1 MKTQVLI
8 IGGGIAGL
16 ALSHILAQKKISVV
30 VTDRSDFEAPQQ
42 DNGRTIALMGSSID
56 LIQQTGVWDELKD
69 VINPL
74 EVMQIIDDSNPA
86 IHPVEVKFHA
96 NEIGKDQFGFNIPNQ
111 LLRYLLA
118 KMASDNDYITVLS
131 GTEFSNYSV
140 KDGSALAQF
149 SDGKEI
155 EAQLIVGADGRF
167 SKVREVAGIKTEEH
181 DYGQSAIT
189 CIIEHSNF
197 HNNTSTE
204 RHRPGGPFT
213 NVPLPDLEGKYRSS
227 IVWVEKTEDSQDY
240 ITLGKEHFE
249 QALQDRTKGSLGK
262 IKLTSTP
269 QAWPL
274 KGMRA
279 KDLIVERVALIA
291 EAAHAFT
298 PLGAQG
304 LNLSLRDIRDLS
316 STIFDA
322 LSLGQDI
329 GSTTT
334 LRQYERARH
343 PDILSRYKGINFYN
357 GFISN
362 DINALRGLRRLG
374 INTLN
379 RTQFL
384 KEFAMNIGLAA

>member
-16 ALSHILAQKKISVV
+16 ALSHILAQKKINVI
-30 VTDRSDFEAPQQ
+30 VTDRSDFSAPQ
-42 DNGRTIALMGSSID
+42 DNNGRTIALMGSSID
-56 LIQQTGVWDELKD
+56 IIQQTGVWEQIKD
-69 VINPL
+69 AVNPL
-74 EVMQIIDDSNPA
+74 EIMQIVDDGNPDID
-86 IHPVEVKFHA
+86 PVDIKFHA

-118 KMASDNDYITVLS
+118 QMALENECITILPN
-131 GTEFSNYSV
+131 TEFLNHTIENNAAV
-140 KDGSALAQF
+140 AHF
-149 SDGKEI
+149 SDGTEI
-155 EAQLIVGADGRF
+155 EAQLIIGADGRF
-167 SKVREVAGIKTEEH
+167 SKVREAAEIKTEEH

-189 CIIEHSNF
+189 CIIEHNDF
-197 HNNTSTE
+197 HDNTSTE
-204 RHRPGGPFT
+204 RHRSGGPFT
-213 NVPLPDLEGKYRSS
+213 TVPLPTIDGKYRSS
-227 IVWVEKTEDSQDY
+227 VVWVEKTEDSQKY
-240 ITLGKEHFE
+240 VALEKEDFE
-249 QALQDRTKGSLGK
+249 QALQERTKGSLGK
-262 IKLTSTP
+262 VSLVTTP

-279 KDLIVERVALIA
+279 KDLAAERVALIA

-316 STIFDA
+316 STIFEA

-329 GSTTT
+329 GSQTV
-334 LRQYERARH
+334 LNQYAKARH

-357 GFISN
+357 GFVSN
-362 DINALRGLRRLG
+362 NMNTLRGLRRLG

-379 RTQFL
+379 RAQFI